1 MFQQHSR
8 QLIRIIWLQVIL
20 FTVVLGLGRQVFL
33 LQVGDLSILQTLP
46 SDYLD
51 SLIIG
56 LRFDLRVAT
65 MAFAPLLLI
74 GLCLSASRYYQG
86 FTKAIPT
93 YSFVIYF
100 LAAGVSIANYYYFKT
115 YNNYFDL
122 FIFGLAED
130 DTVSVLKSMWI
141 DYPILWS
148 AIASLACAAL
158 TTVVIKKALQRS
170 TQWQWSARPWYLT
183 TLSIVITI
191 AVYFVLARGS
201 VGTFPLKQY
210 HAYVSDYEV
219 LNKVTP
225 NGFLALSWAN
235 SEHKRTT
242 KFHAVSKEKYQNSI
256 QQVLKQATPLF
267 VTPKNE
273 FLAKNQ
279 PNVVLAIMESMGTNI
294 LLEDNMPQTDVLGSL
309 REGFENDFLF
319 TRFISSTG
327 GTMNNIA
334 MMLFHSNINSISH
347 SSVQHTPLSG
357 SALLPYKKAGYKIIY
372 ITGGSPN
379 WRNIKNYFELQGVDE
394 FYSESNIKAQF
405 PESEQYAAAW
415 GMPDEFTFKLAD
427 KILKQETQPVLMVI
441 QTQTNHTPYQIPD
454 NYEAHNVEVPQH
466 AIDKMTIPKDT
477 VRNVFETY
485 QYASNSL
492 GNLVKSI
499 KASDLAS
506 HTIVAA
512 TGDHALRNYSVDY
525 PSEIASG
532 NGVPF
537 YLYVPQE
544 ILSQVDYQYDPLR
557 AGAHQD
563 IFPTLYALSLSDSEY
578 YSLGGKNLLQK
589 GKREEFIGFHNALT
603 ITSEGVS
610 SNSNPDLLYPWK
622 SDDSLELDT
631 TSIKN
636 PQPALGKQ
644 RNKLHTL
651 FINSQVKGFKGE

>member
-170 TQWQWSARPWYLT
+170 TQWQWSARPWYIT

-201 VGTFPLKQY
+201 IGTFPLKQY

-235 SEHKRTT
+235 SEHKRAA
-242 KFHAVSKEKYQNSI
+242 KFHSVSKSEYQN
-256 QQVLKQATPLF
+256 QVQKVLGTTS
-267 VTPKNE
+267 VIHSTE
-273 FLAKNQ
+273 SNQ
-279 PNVVLAIMESMGTNI
+279 YLENNKPNIVYAMMEGMGLNI
-294 LLEDNMPQTDVLGSL
+294 LIEDNYPTNDLLGAL
-309 REGFENDFLF
+309 RQPFQDDFVF
-319 TRFISSTG
+319 TRFLSSTG
-327 GTMNNIA
+327 GTMNSIA
-334 MMLFHSNINSISH
+334 MMLYHSNINSISH
-347 SSVQHTPLSG
+347 SPVQNVLLSG
-357 SALLPYKKAGYKIIY
+357 SVFLPYKKAGYKVIY

-379 WRNIKNYFELQGVDE
+379 WRNIKTYFERQGVDE
-394 FYSESNIKAQF
+394 FYSEKDIERVF
-405 PESEQYAAAW
+405 PESSKYKAAW
-415 GMPDEFTFKLAD
+415 GMPDEYAFKLAET
-427 KILKQETQPVLMVI
+427 LLQNTTQPIMMFI
-441 QTQTNHTPYQIPD
+441 QTQTNHTPYQVPSD
-454 NYEAHNVEVPQH
+454 YSVLPLSVSTTSLAKMARPETEVR
-466 AIDKMTIPKDT
+466 K
-477 VRNVFETY
+477 VYETY
-485 QYASNSL
+485 QYAANAL
-492 GNLVKSI
+492 GSFINNI
-499 KASDLAS
+499 KASPLGENTIISAS
-506 HTIVAA
+506 
-512 TGDHALRNYSVDY
+512 GDHGIRDY
-525 PSEIASG
+525 AINAPKDLLTG

-537 YLYVPQE
+537 YLYIPKT
-544 ILSQVDYQYDPLR
+544 ILANKNYQYEPLR
-557 AGAHQD
+557 IGSHQD
-563 IFPTLYALSLSDSEY
+563 IFPTLYSFSLSNVDY
-578 YSLGGKNLLQK
+578 YSLGGRNLLTANTNK
-589 GKREEFIGFHNALT
+589 PFIGFRGNVT
-603 ITSEGVS
+603 ITEQGAF
-610 SNSNPDLLYPWK
+610 SNSSPHILYPWADEQALTLSTK
-622 SDDSLELDT
+622 GVKNTTPDLATDRSLLY
-631 TSIKN
+631 S
-636 PQPALGKQ
+636 
-644 RNKLHTL
+644 L